1 MISLQQTELTL
12 AEALTLAIRDA
23 GVSHVFGVSGANIES
38 FHDALFRLA
47 RHDITSLLC
56 KSERGASFMADGFAR
71 QSGTLAVCC
80 STSGGGM
87 MNLAVGLAESR
98 NSGIPVLAIIG
109 CPPSGLAG
117 RGAFQDGSG
126 GRDRIDAE
134 LLWQAVAKYSTTVTP
149 AKFWLQLQQA
159 IKATR
164 EGFKGPAVLLI
175 PSDFF
180 TAPVTTRP
188 AFFAA
193 ETSTG
198 GGTVPAHQ
206 LYQLELALRR
216 SRHPLL
222 IAGPAVSG
230 NRELQH
236 FSFTSGIPVA
246 TTMESTAAFPH
257 HHPRFMGVLGVAGHR
272 NVHDY
277 LRTCDLVVSLGSQ
290 LEIMTRGAAQ
300 EALDSIPIHIYH
312 TSTASA
318 PVSNLIRLCECDPN
332 SVILGLR
339 QTLVQFRSAPL
350 SQPERAPTRR
360 RLAATSHEDGMT
372 TTGALQLL
380 QPFVPHF
387 NQFLF
392 DAGNCAAAAAHLL
405 ALPDHARSHIALG
418 MGGMGYAIA
427 AAIGM
432 RLSQPEGATL
442 VICGDGAFL
451 MEGLEIHTAIELK
464 LKILYLVFNDSQHG
478 MCVSRQRHFFD
489 DRIFCTTYSTV
500 NFTEL
505 TRGLAGENACYCAQ
519 VTDARSLHAC
529 LDEYLSQ
536 DEAMPGVIELM
547 ITQEELPAF
556 FPLNSDIVT
565 QRSSRL
571 TQSEDE
577 LPLIPEQGLR

>member
-1 MISLQQTELTL
+1 MIPLQPTELTL
-12 AEALTLAIRDA
+12 AEALTLAIRDL
-23 GVSHVFGVSGANIES
+23 GVNHVFGVSGANIES
-38 FHDALFRLA
+38 FHDALLRLA

-71 QSGTLAVCC
+71 QSGALAVCC

-87 MNLAVGLAESR
+87 MNLAVGLAEAR

-109 CPPSGLAG
+109 CPPTALAG

-134 LLWQAVAKYSTTVTP
+134 LLWQAVAKFSATVTP

-159 IKATR
+159 INATR

-175 PSDFF
+175 PSDSFN
-180 TAPVTTRP
+180 APVAARP
-188 AFFAA
+188 AFFGATA
-193 ETSTG
+193 YSG
-198 GGTVPAHQ
+198 SGAIPAHQ

-222 IAGPAVSG
+222 IAGPALSG
-230 NRELQH
+230 NRELQR
-236 FSFTSGIPVA
+236 FSFTTGIPVA

-290 LEIMTRGAAQ
+290 LDIMTRGAAL

-332 SVILGLR
+332 SVIHGLR
-339 QTLVQFRSAPL
+339 QTVVQFRAAPL
-350 SQPERAPTRR
+350 SQPERTPTLRR
-360 RLAATSHEDGMT
+360 QSATSHEDGMT
-372 TTGALQLL
+372 TTEALQLL

-392 DAGNCAAAAAHLL
+392 DAGNCAAAAAHFLT
-405 ALPDHARSHIALG
+405 LPDHARSHIALG

-432 RLSQPEGATL
+432 RLSQPDGASL

-489 DRIFCTTYSTV
+489 DRVFCTTYNTV

-519 VTDARSLHAC
+519 VTDAGSLHAC
-529 LDEYLSQ
+529 LDEYLNQ

-547 ITQEELPAF
+547 ITQEERPAF
-556 FPLNSDIVT
+556 FPLNADIVAPRAS
-565 QRSSRL
+565 QLAHS
-571 TQSEDE
+571 DDKH
-577 LPLIPEQGLR
+577 PLLPEQDHR